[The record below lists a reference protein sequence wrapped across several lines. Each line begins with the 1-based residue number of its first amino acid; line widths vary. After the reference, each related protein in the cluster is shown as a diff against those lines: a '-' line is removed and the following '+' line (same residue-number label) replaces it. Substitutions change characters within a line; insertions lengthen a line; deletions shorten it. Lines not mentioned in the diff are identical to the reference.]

1 MNVIIIYSGD
11 LGSTEKA
18 ARYLA
23 DELGGAELADTALS
37 PVIDYKAYD
46 AVVFGTNVR
55 MFRLNKRFR
64 KYAAS
69 RLRSRAD
76 GKVYAFVMCADDR
89 KSDKFVRKADKAL
102 RSPGATV
109 YAGGELNT
117 DKASSFEKS
126 IIEGVEAAFKKEGRA
141 LPQIMYATLRDL
153 AERIKAD
160 LDKSKNDES
169 EKAE

>member
-23 DELGGAELADTALS
+23 DELGGAELADTSLS

-64 KYAAS
+64 
-69 RLRSRAD
+69 
-76 GKVYAFVMCADDR
+76 
-89 KSDKFVRKADKAL
+89 
-102 RSPGATV
+102 
-109 YAGGELNT
+109 
-117 DKASSFEKS
+117 
-126 IIEGVEAAFKKEGRA
+126 
-141 LPQIMYATLRDL
+141 
-153 AERIKAD
+153 
-160 LDKSKNDES
+160 
-169 EKAE
+169 